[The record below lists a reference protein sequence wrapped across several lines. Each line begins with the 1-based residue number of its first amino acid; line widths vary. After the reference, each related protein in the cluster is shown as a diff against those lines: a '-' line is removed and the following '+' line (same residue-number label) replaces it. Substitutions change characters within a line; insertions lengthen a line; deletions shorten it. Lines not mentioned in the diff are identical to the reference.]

1 MRGRVGRGRPWGD
14 HQPLHCP
21 PPTGSACTPLGSWP
35 CRNAVASSPA
45 TPMSA
50 LWERSTT
57 RGEGM
62 QATDGCGEAEL
73 KYSEAAVEL
82 SLGPSR
88 LAAALLCAM
97 AFATLA
103 VLAATPGG
111 VAARILLA
119 TAVAC
124 AALECAH
131 RLGAGRGGRRGLRL

>member
-1 MRGRVGRGRPWGD
+1 
-14 HQPLHCP
+14 
-21 PPTGSACTPLGSWP
+21 
-35 CRNAVASSPA
+35 
-45 TPMSA
+45 MSA

-57 RGEGM
+57 RGAGM
-62 QATDGCGEAEL
+62 QVTDGCGEAEL

-82 SLGPSR
+82 SLGASR

-103 VLAATPGG
+103 VLAATPGA

-131 RLGAGRGGRRGLRL
+131 GLGAGGAGPRALRLPRSGQIEIPSPCPG

>member
-1 MRGRVGRGRPWGD
+1 
-14 HQPLHCP
+14 
-21 PPTGSACTPLGSWP
+21 
-35 CRNAVASSPA
+35 
-45 TPMSA
+45 MSA

-57 RGEGM
+57 RGAGM
-62 QATDGCGEAEL
+62 QVTDGCGEAEL

-82 SLGPSR
+82 SLGASR

-103 VLAATPGG
+103 VLAATPGA
-111 VAARILLA
+111 VASRILLA

-131 RLGAGRGGRRGLRL
+131 GPRAGCADRRALRHRATCAIEVRTSC